1 MGITFSSLFA
11 LGALVHLVPRMTS
24 GPRAAA
30 QPA

>member
-1 MGITFSSLFA
+1 MTFSSLFA
-11 LGALVHLVPRMTS
+11 LGALMHLVPRLTT